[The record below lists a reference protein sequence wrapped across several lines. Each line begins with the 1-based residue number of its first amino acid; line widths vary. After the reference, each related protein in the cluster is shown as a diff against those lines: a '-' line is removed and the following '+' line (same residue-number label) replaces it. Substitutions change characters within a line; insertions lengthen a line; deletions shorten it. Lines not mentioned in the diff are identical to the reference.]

1 MTPLDSPRQDRLPVS
16 VVLAT
21 RDRAAALAEALRAVR
36 AAMGDEDEL
45 IVVDSASTDPAVAE
59 VAAALGATVVRS
71 ALPGACR
78 ARNLGWRAARHD
90 LVAFTDD
97 DCLPDAQWLIRIAG
111 AFADAPDAAFLTGRV
126 LPAADGGE
134 RGPGRRLAGRAQL
147 SVSLQLDD
155 RPRPITVP
163 EEADGA
169 GHGANMAWRQTAL
182 DALGGFDEALGPGAP
197 LRAAED
203 ADLLWRALR
212 HGMAGTYEPAAT
224 VFHRQWRSRRRQL
237 AAYYAYGIGE
247 GAVSVKRL
255 RMGGGHVSRGGLA
268 AEVLGRGLPAA
279 ARRLAAGYE
288 MGALADLVRAAGAV
302 RGGLRARRRGLSE
315 GHFSA

>member
-1 MTPLDSPRQDRLPVS
+1 MS
-16 VVLAT
+16 VVVAT
-21 RDRAAALAEALRAVR
+21 RDRAAALGEALRAVR
-36 AAMGDEDEL
+36 AAMADQDEL
-45 IVVDSASTDPAVAE
+45 IVVDSASTDPAVAA
-59 VAAALGATVVRS
+59 VARDLGATVVRS

-78 ARNLGWRAARHD
+78 ARNLGWRAARHH

-97 DCLPDAQWLIRIAG
+97 DCLPGEQWLARIAG
-111 AFADAPDAAFLTGRV
+111 AFAGAPDAAFLTGRV
-126 LPAADGGE
+126 LPAPDGETGA
-134 RGPGRRLAGRAQL
+134 PRRLAGRAQL

-155 RPRPITVP
+155 RARPITAP

-169 GHGANMAWRQTAL
+169 GHGANMAWRRPAL
-182 DALGGFDEALGPGAP
+182 DTLGGFDEALGPGAP
-197 LRAAED
+197 LRAGED

-212 HGMAGTYEPAAT
+212 HGMAGIYEPAAT

-255 RMGGGHVSRGGLA
+255 RIGGGRVSGGRLVA
-268 AEVLGRGLPAA
+268 DVLGRGLPAA
-279 ARRLAAGYE
+279 ARRLASGYE

-315 GHFSA
+315 GHFTG